1 MNRSNVRFL
10 AALAAI
16 LCLLALWGCEENTD
30 GEEPYSFTVE
40 GVTLT
45 PGGKAK
51 DVLALLAGRNPVISV
66 GKSCLGGVDGEDV
79 NYVYAGFHVQTFRI
93 SEGHPDEEIR
103 WVILDDDS
111 VATDRGITIGSEASA
126 VKTAYGAPTTESDSL
141 LLYQRGGTTLRFGL
155 REGRVVSIAFTV
167 AE

>member
-1 MNRSNVRFL
+1 MNKNNVRIFALL
-10 AALAAI
+10 AAVF
-16 LCLLALWGCEENTD
+16 CLLSLWGCNENTNE
-30 GEEPYSFTVE
+30 EEPYSFTVE

-93 SEGHPDEEIR
+93 SEGDR
-103 WVILDDDS
+103 KS
-111 VATDRGITIGSEASA
+111 V
-126 VKTAYGAPTTESDSL
+126 V
-141 LLYQRGGTTLRFGL
+141 
-155 REGRVVSIAFTV
+155 
-167 AE
+167 